1 MPFSV
6 SSTTLLIQGTLLANY
21 STRIILH
28 SRKMLDDILIILSI
42 FFPTEKKLV
51 AQNMLNL
58 YRRSCLPWKKR
69 IHI

>member
-1 MPFSV
+1 MPFSA

-21 STRIILH
+21 
-28 SRKMLDDILIILSI
+28 RKMLDDIMSILSI

>member
-1 MPFSV
+1 MPFSA
-6 SSTTLLIQGTLLANY
+6 SST
-21 STRIILH
+21 
-28 SRKMLDDILIILSI
+28 SRKTLDDILSILSI